1 MSRLTSALAALG
13 LLFGTT
19 PAAHAATVAPGAG
32 ACDNATPGIVVHDDD
47 TVDTGY
53 SLTVWVAHTWEFAE
67 KFTPASYPATFSA
80 ACFDFFQ
87 SSGLSSLDFEIVVWD
102 DDGVDGMPG
111 TELGRLAATAA
122 PIGDQSGTTPSFFR
136 FDLTPLAL
144 NIDSGS
150 VYVGARLPSTPAG
163 GGFVDIAVDSDGP
176 ADASGYDRHDGNG
189 WHPIAAEFPGYKTLF
204 IRAVGGL
211 LGPVAPALTQRFE
224 PELIQPGET
233 SRLHVQLRNIS
244 QPTPA
249 VLSADLIDALPAGV
263 FVAAE
268 PNATT
273 SCGGTWT
280 ADAGAASVRLLS
292 GAQIPAAGTCEVA
305 VDVTSSVRGRHPNT
319 IAAGALATDHGSNLN
334 PAEATLQVGYLFPQ
348 PYCDLPF
355 LWAVEPITHLAFA
368 GIDHASDATID
379 GSPPLEDFTAFVGD
393 VVPGGTYAMRV
404 EGTTGDTYG
413 HIVSAYVDWNQD
425 GDFFDYGEAYAIGSL
440 VDANEVGQPATAQI
454 AIPADAL
461 PGTTRLRIVRD
472 QESFPAVDACYS
484 DNFGQAE
491 DYTLTVTPN
500 TAPTVVKQFAPSV
513 VPAGVPSRLTLTL
526 ANPQETVAALTAT
539 FTDTFPVGVVV
550 ADAPNASTTCADGT
564 LTAAA
569 GSGAVSLAAGAKIP
583 GNGSCAIEVDVQSAI
598 EGRYTNEIPI
608 GALKTDLGDSPF
620 HASAELKIGY
630 TFPEPYCRI
639 DFPGEVDPISRV
651 VFGDVDQASSAEIG
665 ASPAIEDFTMVSTR
679 VAPGDSLT
687 MTVEGNTGGNFETFV
702 TAYVDWNGNHSFA
715 DPGEA
720 YDIGTLVNSDGSD
733 GQQVRAQILV
743 PASAAPGT
751 TRLRVTKNFGEPAN
765 ACSTFGYGQ
774 AEDYSLIVA
783 TPVVDGIFCSGF
795 EDGESGVCGGAHPA
809 PSPRQ

>member
-1 MSRLTSALAALG
+1 MSRFTSALAALG
-13 LLFGTT
+13 FLFGTT
-19 PAAHAATVAPGAG
+19 QATHAAAVALGSG
-32 ACDNATPGIVVHDDD
+32 GCDTATPGIIVHDDD
-47 TVDTGY
+47 SVDTGY

-67 KFTPASYPATFSA
+67 KFTPASYPATFSG

-87 SSGLSSLDFEIVVWD
+87 SSGLSSLDFEVVIWD
-102 DDGVDGMPG
+102 DDGPDGAPG

-122 PIGDQSGTTPSFFR
+122 PIGGASGATPSFFR

-150 VYVGARLPSTPAG
+150 VYVGARLPSTPAD
-163 GGFVDIAVDSDGP
+163 GGFVNIAVDADGP

-204 IRAVGGL
+204 IRAIGGV
-211 LGPVAPALTQRFE
+211 LGPVAPALAKRFE
-224 PELIQPGET
+224 PELIQPGES
-233 SRLHVQLRNIS
+233 SRLHIQLRNIS

-263 FVAAE
+263 VVAAS

-273 SCGGTWT
+273 DCGGTLA
-280 ADAGAASVRLLS
+280 ADAGATSVRLAA
-292 GAQIPAAGTCEVA
+292 GAQIPAAGTCEIA
-305 VDVTSSVRGRHPNT
+305 VDVTSSVRGRHLNS

-348 PYCDLPF
+348 PYCDIPF
-355 LWAVEPITHLAFA
+355 LWAVEPITRLAFA
-368 GIDHASDATID
+368 GIDHASDAAID
-379 GSPPLEDFTAFVGD
+379 GSPPLEDFTAFVGE
-393 VVPGGTYAMRV
+393 VVPGGTFPMRV
-404 EGTTGDTYG
+404 EGTTGGTYG
-413 HIVSAYVDWNQD
+413 HVVSAYVDWNQD
-425 GDFFDYGEAYAIGSL
+425 GDFFDEGEAYAIGSL
-440 VDANEVGQPATAQI
+440 VDANDAGQPATADI

-491 DYTLTVTPN
+491 DYILTVTPN
-500 TAPTVVKQFAPSV
+500 TAPTVVKAFSPAV

-526 ANPQETVAALTAT
+526 ANPQETAAMLTAT
-539 FTDTFPVGVVV
+539 FTDTFPAGVVV

-564 LTAAA
+564 LAAAA

-583 GNGSCAIEVDVQSAI
+583 GSGACTIEVDVQSATD
-598 EGRYTNEIPI
+598 GRYTNEIPI
-608 GALKTDLGDSPF
+608 GALKTDHGDSPF
-620 HASAELKIGY
+620 RASAELKIGY

-651 VFGDVDQASSAEIG
+651 VFGGIDQASSAEIG
-665 ASPAIEDFTMVSTR
+665 ASPALEDFTTVRAR
-679 VAPGDSLT
+679 VAPGDALT
-687 MTVEGNTGGNFETFV
+687 LTVEGNTGGDFETFV

-720 YDIGTLVNSDGSD
+720 YDIGTLVNSTGGD
-733 GQQVRAQILV
+733 GQQARALIAV
-743 PASAAPGT
+743 PDSAVLGT
-751 TRLRVTKNFGEPAN
+751 TRLRVTKNFGAPADP
-765 ACSTFGYGQ
+765 CSTFGYGQ
-774 AEDYSLIVA
+774 AEDYGLVVA
-783 TPVVDGIFCSGF
+783 APVVDGIFCSGF
-795 EDGESGVCGGAHPA
+795 EDGESGTCGVVRAVA
-809 PSPRQ
+809 PSRR